1 MSLLVALLV
10 STVSPPRFS
19 TRTLGRPRRE
29 FQDDASRLS
38 SALGWTSH
46 GADSVAGANRWPTAI
61 STEPR
66 CTQLTPSS
74 AERARRERR
83 HPKASTPEEFPPLTN

>member
-1 MSLLVALLV
+1 MRLLVVLLV
-10 STVSPPRFS
+10 STVSPPRLS

-29 FQDDASRLS
+29 IQDDASRLS
-38 SALGWTSH
+38 SALGWTLH

-61 STEPR
+61 STEPP

-74 AERARRERR
+74 AEPARREHR
-83 HPKASTPEEFPPLTN
+83 HPKASTPEELPPLTN